1 MFLLNKVFIFQ
12 KMPSPYLFS
21 IEHWSKYI
29 KITGSRCLQMK
40 QFKGEMIFGLNL
52 LFLKRKAFLELKN
65 RNASK
70 KIKKEEDKMWHCE
83 G

>member
-1 MFLLNKVFIFQ
+1 
-12 KMPSPYLFS
+12 
-21 IEHWSKYI
+21 
-29 KITGSRCLQMK
+29 MK